1 MIQKKKRDS
10 VIPCIDRIEGS
21 SSSANN
27 SEPREPII
35 DGEVINGKIGL
46 GVNSNMLSNGEL
58 PEKEREVSDGFLN
71 EELTN
76 MDMDIEVSDLLLNEE
91 LGAKKIVAEGS
102 RTPEAV
108 SALRKIPGIGDYTA
122 GAIASIA
129 FNEVSCFC
137 DLPYQVVPVVDGNA
151 VKGNC

>member
-1 MIQKKKRDS
+1 MKKRRDDSKEESDS
-10 VIPCIDRIEGS
+10 VIPCIDRIEAS
-21 SSSANN
+21 SSSTNN

-35 DGEVINGKIGL
+35 DGELINGKIGL
-46 GVNSNMLSNGEL
+46 DMNSNMLSDGEL

-71 EELTN
+71 VEFAN
-76 MDMDIEVSDLLLNEE
+76 MDMDMDIE
-91 LGAKKIVAEGS
+91 GAKKTVAEGS

-137 DLPYQVVPVVDGNA
+137 DLPYQVVPVVDGNV